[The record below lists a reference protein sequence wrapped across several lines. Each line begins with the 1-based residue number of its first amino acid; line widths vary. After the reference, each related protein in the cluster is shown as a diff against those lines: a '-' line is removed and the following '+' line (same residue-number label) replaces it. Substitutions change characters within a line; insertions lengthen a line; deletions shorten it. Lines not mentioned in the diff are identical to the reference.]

1 MAAPLKPDASLQY
14 GGTQIL
20 ARFTDGNHIAI
31 FNWANADLPDAEWF
45 EVNCDD
51 AGCIVLTPVQAEVV
65 PAEAHAWAQEKDAI
79 AAAQQQRPYQHLTV
93 DELREVEELTTEEW
107 FDELRARG
115 IVSHNN
121 KVPGQL
127 SIKPVA
133 RVPGALERFLK
144 ERRGE
149 A

>member
-1 MAAPLKPDASLQY
+1 MAASDKADTSTPSGDTPM
-14 GGTQIL
+14 L
-20 ARFTDGNHIAI
+20 ARLTDGRNIAI
-31 FNWANADLPDAEWF
+31 FNGAKGMLPDAEWF
-45 EVNCDD
+45 EVSCDD
-51 AGCIVLTPVQAEVV
+51 EGHIVLTPVQAV
-65 PAEAHAWAQEKDAI
+65 PDEAVAWAQEKDVI

-107 FDELRARG
+107 FDELEARG
-115 IVSHNN
+115 VVSRNT
-121 KVPGQL
+121 KMPGEL
-127 SIKPVA
+127 SVKPVA

>member
-1 MAAPLKPDASLQY
+1 MAASAEADTSTPSDDTP
-14 GGTQIL
+14 IL
-20 ARFTDGNHIAI
+20 ARLTDGRNIAI
-31 FNWANADLPDAEWF
+31 FNGAKANLPDAEWF
-45 EVNCDD
+45 EVSCDD
-51 AGCIVLTPVQAEVV
+51 EGHIVLTPVQAV
-65 PAEAHAWAQEKDAI
+65 PTEAVAWAQEKDVITAT
-79 AAAQQQRPYQHLTV
+79 QQQRPYQHLTV

-115 IVSHNN
+115 IISRNK
-121 KVPGQL
+121 KVPGEL
-127 SIKPVA
+127 SVKPVA